1 MKNLL
6 ELGKQVKQWYVH
18 SITDKGMITLRSTID
33 KPTENVV
40 EFFNT
45 DTGKKEKLYTP
56 SGGDTIYACAVIRKK
71 LAQKVKDPNTG
82 KMVNKRVTRTKKELL
97 ALAYSKKGEK
107 VIQVGKEPLGPNGDP
122 LFVWKNEMC
131 MDTIVDKE
139 TGAKTKVPS
148 DTFQWLK
155 FNS

>member
-1 MKNLL
+1 MKDLL
-6 ELGKQVKQWYVH
+6 QLGSKVKHWFVH
-18 SITDKGMITLRSTID
+18 SITDKGMITFRNVKD
-33 KPTENVV
+33 KPTENTL

-56 SGGDTIYACAVIRKK
+56 SGGEIIYACAVLRKK
-71 LAQKVKDPNTG
+71 LAQKIKDPNTG

-107 VIQVGKEPLGPNGDP
+107 VIQINKEALSPTGEPL
-122 LFVWKNEMC
+122 FIWKNEMC
-131 MDTIVDKE
+131 MDTIVNEE
-139 TGAKTKVPS
+139 TGATTKVPS
-148 DTFQWLK
+148 DTFQWLQ

>member
-6 ELGKQVKQWYVH
+6 ELGRQVKHWYVH
-18 SITDKGMITLRSTID
+18 SITDPGMITFRSTID

-71 LAQKVKDPNTG
+71 LAQKVKDPKTG

-107 VIQVGKEPLGPNGDP
+107 VIQIGKEPLGPNGDP

-155 FNS
+155 FNN